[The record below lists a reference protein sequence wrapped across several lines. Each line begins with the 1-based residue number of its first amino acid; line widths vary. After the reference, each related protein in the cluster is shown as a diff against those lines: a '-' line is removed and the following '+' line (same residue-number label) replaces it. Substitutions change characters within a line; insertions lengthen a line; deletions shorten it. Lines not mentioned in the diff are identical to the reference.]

1 MYKNHTTIINYI
13 QDSNHTSPHHL
24 KQGNCRQLLCSGLAR
39 GVGEAGRQGVRHVSA
54 DGDRLVGDQKSNA
67 FSARVKTGAL
77 KASELQLDHPK
88 DLIKLFEKS

>member
-1 MYKNHTTIINYI
+1 MQCRVKN
-13 QDSNHTSPHHL
+13 
-24 KQGNCRQLLCSGLAR
+24 RLCPLCLQIHG
-39 GVGEAGRQGVRHVSA
+39 A

-77 KASELQLDHPK
+77 KASELQMDHPK